1 MKFSFFIILL
11 MFLFLNSIAQVQQEW
26 VRTYNTTPD
35 YYDHALKLNVDGNG
49 NIICSGNNSNN
60 ELVLIKYDERGDA
73 LWFKRYNFMQSQQ
86 NQAIS
91 DIQIDSSN
99 NIFLTGYFDWNKV
112 LTIMLNENGDT
123 VWSRIFESNSTGV
136 FRGPSIA
143 VDSNIY
149 VCLDGFDTVSNA
161 MILKYDKTG
170 NLLWMRNIVSAPIT
184 DLVKVMID
192 YQGNIILTGSYFF
205 SLGNNSDIFI
215 VKLNPDGNLIWRK
228 NYNAGYPDSPY
239 DMFIDRKNNTYILG
253 QTGSVSLGFPV
264 FSTFKYDSSGN
275 NLWLSKYSATGFAH
289 DIPSAIY
296 ADNEGNVY
304 ITGSSHRT
312 SSLFDITT
320 IKYDSMGDSIWV
332 RRFNGVANDTDCSNS
347 IVVNS
352 NGDIFVSGY
361 TKCYNRYNFINISY
375 SSNGVINWI
384 DTIPAFINQA
394 LLSTSSIKVSQSE
407 NLYSLGSSWTTN
419 TNYDMTTIKYLNY
432 SIGINPISTEIPSHF
447 SLSQNYPN
455 PFNPSTKIRFEIPAK
470 TNSITRITVYD
481 VLGKVISTLINENLK
496 PGIYETEFI
505 ASGLSSGIYFYKM
518 SSGNFTSTK
527 KLVVLK

>member
-192 YQGNIILTGSYFF
+192 YQGNIILTGSFF
-205 SLGNNSDIFI
+205 FL
-215 VKLNPDGNLIWRK
+215 
-228 NYNAGYPDSPY
+228 
-239 DMFIDRKNNTYILG
+239 
-253 QTGSVSLGFPV
+253 
-264 FSTFKYDSSGN
+264 
-275 NLWLSKYSATGFAH
+275 
-289 DIPSAIY
+289 
-296 ADNEGNVY
+296 
-304 ITGSSHRT
+304 
-312 SSLFDITT
+312 
-320 IKYDSMGDSIWV
+320 
-332 RRFNGVANDTDCSNS
+332 
-347 IVVNS
+347 
-352 NGDIFVSGY
+352 
-361 TKCYNRYNFINISY
+361 
-375 SSNGVINWI
+375 
-384 DTIPAFINQA
+384 
-394 LLSTSSIKVSQSE
+394 
-407 NLYSLGSSWTTN
+407 
-419 TNYDMTTIKYLNY
+419 
-432 SIGINPISTEIPSHF
+432 
-447 SLSQNYPN
+447 
-455 PFNPSTKIRFEIPAK
+455 
-470 TNSITRITVYD
+470 
-481 VLGKVISTLINENLK
+481 
-496 PGIYETEFI
+496 
-505 ASGLSSGIYFYKM
+505 
-518 SSGNFTSTK
+518 
-527 KLVVLK
+527 

>member
-1 MKFSFFIILL
+1 
-11 MFLFLNSIAQVQQEW
+11 
-26 VRTYNTTPD
+26 
-35 YYDHALKLNVDGNG
+35 
-49 NIICSGNNSNN
+49 
-60 ELVLIKYDERGDA
+60 
-73 LWFKRYNFMQSQQ
+73 
-86 NQAIS
+86 
-91 DIQIDSSN
+91 
-99 NIFLTGYFDWNKV
+99 
-112 LTIMLNENGDT
+112 
-123 VWSRIFESNSTGV
+123 
-136 FRGPSIA
+136 
-143 VDSNIY
+143 
-149 VCLDGFDTVSNA
+149 
-161 MILKYDKTG
+161 
-170 NLLWMRNIVSAPIT
+170 
-184 DLVKVMID
+184 
-192 YQGNIILTGSYFF
+192 
-205 SLGNNSDIFI
+205 
-215 VKLNPDGNLIWRK
+215 
-228 NYNAGYPDSPY
+228 
-239 DMFIDRKNNTYILG
+239 MFIDRKNNTYILG

-518 SSGNFTSTK
+518 SSGNFSSTK
-527 KLVVLK
+527 KLIVLK